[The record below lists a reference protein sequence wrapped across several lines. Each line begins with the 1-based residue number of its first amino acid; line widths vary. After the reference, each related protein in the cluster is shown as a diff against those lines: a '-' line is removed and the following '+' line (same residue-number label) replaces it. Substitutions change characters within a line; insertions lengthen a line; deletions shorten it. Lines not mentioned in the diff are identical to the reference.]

1 MKTDLKNR
9 EQARK
14 LLNEYHELER
24 AENHFEGRYDLKI
37 SVTFNSIIC
46 SGKVP
51 APSVTIPLNNSERE
65 YMKEY
70 IKRRMAAIEK
80 ELEKL

>member
-14 LLNEYHELER
+14 LLNEYHQLEK
-24 AENHFEGRYDLKI
+24 AWEHFKRYDLNI

-70 IKRRMAAIEK
+70 IQRRMDEIDK